1 MSSLFIFSFIMHDR
15 YFKDVLFRSKSPAK
29 MDIEEKFTVLTT
41 RMIHFF
47 HYFISP
53 REKAVISSA
62 CKRVLVIV
70 YLVMFIKISAT
81 LLFFFYSF
89 FPFISFKRIQIVL
102 CQYCCMI
109 GDFRNNLCE
118 GYFSCQHLF
127 HPGSFVNFYE
137 IVSLKIE
144 IIQLPSPRFSDIPEI
159 IYTAVSFHC
168 GIQIYFLI

>member
-1 MSSLFIFSFIMHDR
+1 
-15 YFKDVLFRSKSPAK
+15 
-29 MDIEEKFTVLTT
+29 
-41 RMIHFF
+41 
-47 HYFISP
+47 
-53 REKAVISSA
+53 
-62 CKRVLVIV
+62 
-70 YLVMFIKISAT
+70 
-81 LLFFFYSF
+81 
-89 FPFISFKRIQIVL
+89 
-102 CQYCCMI
+102 MI
-109 GDFRNNLCE
+109 GAFRNNLCE